1 MTGVL
6 LLTRA
11 EPDNQRLA
19 SALAAL
25 GVSTR
30 SLPLLSIEPQPET
43 PDQRA
48 LMLDIDQYHAVIV
61 VSPVA
66 ARLGVER
73 LDAYWPQ
80 MPVGIDWFAV
90 GHSTAAILQAAGLP
104 AQAPHQG
111 QDSEALMGL
120 PRWQALLGTNHL
132 RVLIWRGVGGREY
145 LAQAIRDKGGRV
157 DYLELYRRCAA
168 DDLPR
173 GLQKAAGAGV
183 TGILVLSVQA
193 LEYWHQAAA
202 EHWPHQA
209 EWRCWVPSQ
218 RVADRAAAL
227 GCRDIIVCNGAD
239 DSAVIEA
246 VKAHPLT

>member
-30 SLPLLSIEPQPET
+30 SLPLLSIEPQPES
-43 PDQRA
+43 PDQRE
-48 LMLDIDQYHAVIV
+48 LMLDIDRYNAVIV

-90 GHSTAAILQAAGLP
+90 GH
-104 AQAPHQG
+104 
-111 QDSEALMGL
+111 
-120 PRWQALLGTNHL
+120 GT
-132 RVLIWRGVGGREY
+132 
-145 LAQAIRDKGGRV
+145 
-157 DYLELYRRCAA
+157 
-168 DDLPR
+168 
-173 GLQKAAGAGV
+173 GAGS
-183 TGILVLSVQA
+183 GPGL
-193 LEYWHQAAA
+193 
-202 EHWPHQA
+202 
-209 EWRCWVPSQ
+209 
-218 RVADRAAAL
+218 
-227 GCRDIIVCNGAD
+227 
-239 DSAVIEA
+239 
-246 VKAHPLT
+246 